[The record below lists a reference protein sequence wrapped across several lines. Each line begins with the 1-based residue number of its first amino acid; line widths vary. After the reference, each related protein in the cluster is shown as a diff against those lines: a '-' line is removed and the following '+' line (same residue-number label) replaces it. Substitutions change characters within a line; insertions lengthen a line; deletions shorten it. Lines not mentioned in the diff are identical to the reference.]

1 MVDVIIDLWPMMVAL
16 AFTGA
21 LAGFGAG
28 MFGIGGGAIIVPAL
42 YYSFTA
48 LGYDPSTLTH
58 MAVATS
64 AAVIIVNA
72 IRSVSSHHQLG
83 NVDWPLLWPKN
94 PFKSYA
100 IWIAAG
106 AFLASLFLAPR
117 LSGQHLTI
125 IFAGLAAL
133 ISLQFIFGRPNWS
146 LRDRVPGGPA
156 QPLVGGT
163 VGILSALI
171 GIGGGSLTVPLMS
184 MCGVKIHRAIGTAS
198 GFGLAIALPG
208 TIGYVISGWRVPLRA
223 PFSLG
228 YVNIPAFIFV
238 TLAAFL
244 FIPLGAKL
252 ASRLPQT
259 ALKKCFGVLL
269 LAVALNMVREVLL
282 TH

>member
-1 MVDVIIDLWPMMVAL
+1 MIIDFWPMMLAL

-42 YYSFTA
+42 YYAFTA

-58 MAVATS
+58 VAVATS
-64 AAVIIVNA
+64 TAVIIFNA
-72 IRSVSSHHQLG
+72 IRSVRSHHALG

-106 AFLASLFLAPR
+106 AFFTSLFLAPR

-133 ISLQFIFGRPNWS
+133 ISLQFIFGRPNWA
-146 LRDRVPGGPA
+146 LRGTVPTGPA
-156 QPLVGGT
+156 QPLVGGG
-163 VGILSALI
+163 VGVLSALI

-184 MCGVKIHRAIGTAS
+184 MCGMNIHRAIGTAS
-198 GFGLAIALPG
+198 GFGFAIALPA
-208 TIGYVISGWRVPLRA
+208 TIGYIISGRGVPLRA

-252 ASRLPQT
+252 ASRLPQA
-259 ALKKCFGVLL
+259 ALKKSFGVLL
-269 LAVALNMVREVLL
+269 FVVALNMAREVLFI
-282 TH
+282 H